1 MKPDIEIPELAKTK
15 EFVEFVTPASV
26 SETHRD
32 AWHHLHGAHTGHET
46 VYASP
51 AFFETLV
58 ETQPAD
64 SLLLAFGH
72 STALSGVSAVAVLRM
87 REQLLDPH
95 GLAGIVIRNRMRMWA
110 LSGSEPLLAS
120 AKGTVEGLAGFLCGL
135 ADAPGRFDAFE
146 LQSVEVGSLPWKAVT
161 ESDALRRKFFVYMP
175 NGVRACHLT
184 PLPESIE
191 AYLGQFPRKKRYNLQ
206 RQLRQIAENL
216 GGEAEV
222 VPLDTEATIDQLAES
237 VRLIDADEAHLLS
250 RAEYVALARQ
260 GLLLNFVV
268 RAGGQ
273 PVAVILGIPTG
284 KTYRINK
291 VMYAHRLSPYSPGTS
306 TLHLMNEWFIADG
319 RFRQLDFGFGE
330 PARSYSSS
338 NTTVD
343 RARVILLRRT
353 LFNRVAL
360 IAHRAIV
367 SFERF
372 ARQAQKRIREQR
384 ESLKVAKEPA

>member
-1 MKPDIEIPELAKTK
+1 VKPDIEIPSLAK
-15 EFVEFVTPASV
+15 ELVEFVGPASIG
-26 SETHRD
+26 EAHREAWQRLHATH
-32 AWHHLHGAHTGHET
+32 AGHET

-58 ETQPAD
+58 ETQPAG
-64 SLLLAFGH
+64 SLQVAFGH
-72 STALSGVSAVAVLRM
+72 STAPGGVSAIAVLRM

-95 GLAGIVIRNRMRMWA
+95 GLAGIVLRSRIRMWA
-110 LSGSEPLLAS
+110 LSGSEPLLAP
-120 AKGTVEGLAGFLCGL
+120 ARGTADGLASFLCGL
-135 ADAPGRFDAFE
+135 ADAPGSFDAFE

-161 ESDALRRKFFVYMP
+161 ESDALRRKFLVYMP

-191 AYLGQFPRKKRYNLQ
+191 AYLAQFPRKKRYNLQ

-216 GGEAEV
+216 GGEAVV
-222 VPLDTEATIDQLAES
+222 VPLDTEASIDELTEA
-237 VRLIDADEAHLLS
+237 VRLIDADEALLLS
-250 RAEYVALARQ
+250 KAEYVALARQ

-273 PVAVILGIPTG
+273 PVAVIVGIPTG
-284 KTYRINK
+284 TTYRINK

-338 NTTVD
+338 NKTVD
-343 RARVILLRRT
+343 RARVLLLRRT
-353 LFNRVAL
+353 LFNRIRLA
-360 IAHRAIV
+360 AHRAILA
-367 SFERF
+367 FERF
-372 ARQAQKRIREQR
+372 ARQALKRIQERREN
-384 ESLKVAKEPA
+384 LKAAKEPA